1 MSLTFWLAAVAM
13 SVSAFFFLLWLP
25 RKWRRSRRGESTAD
39 WVRLRKAEL
48 SGAEGQLLDEVE
60 LRALEDFSASAGDG
74 DSVES
79 KPVPLWWLAPLLLL
93 AALAVY
99 QLLGSYEDVL
109 ITDALANLD
118 PTAEKDVA
126 ALIERIEARAEDR
139 PDNIEYLS
147 LLGQYHAARGEHESA
162 LKAYER
168 LIELLPENA
177 QALGRAAQAEFLAS
191 GELGPVVRAR
201 AEAALAIDPN
211 QRAALG
217 TLGMGAFEAGEYRAA
232 IGFWQRMLAMETPG
246 TQGYQMMQQVIA
258 EAAQRGDI
266 DLAAIAGTSGANSA
280 AASIVGVAVSVAAP
294 DPQAISPEA
303 TVFILARPSG
313 AQSRMPTAVIRRSAT
328 QWPLNVRLS
337 DADAMAGQKLSELK
351 AVEVEVQVSPSGQ
364 PGRDNASWFAIADN
378 VVPSN
383 NTEVALTLQPVKR

>member
-1 MSLTFWLAAVAM
+1 MSLTFWLAALTMA
-13 SVSAFFFLLWLP
+13 VSAFFFLLWLP
-25 RKWRRSRRGESTAD
+25 RKWRRSQRGESTAD

-48 SGAEGQLLDEVE
+48 AGAEGQLLDEVE
-60 LRALEDFSASAGDG
+60 LRALEDLSTSSDTRPGAVAR
-74 DSVES
+74 
-79 KPVPLWWLAPLLLL
+79 PLPLWWLAPLLVV
-93 AALAVY
+93 AAVLVY

-118 PTAEKDVA
+118 PSSEEAVA
-126 ALIERIEARAEDR
+126 AVIERIEARTEDR
-139 PDNIEYLS
+139 PDNVDYLS

-162 LKAYER
+162 LKAYEQ

-191 GELGPVVRAR
+191 GELGPVARAR
-201 AEAALAIDPN
+201 AEAALAIDPK

-246 TQGYQMMQQVIA
+246 TPGYQMMQQVIA
-258 EAAQRGDI
+258 EAAQRGGI
-266 DLAAIAGTSGANSA
+266 TLADGPVSAPAASGGVGIAVAVEAPSGA
-280 AASIVGVAVSVAAP
+280 
-294 DPQAISPEA
+294 AISPEA

-313 AQSRMPTAVIRRSAT
+313 AQSRMPTAVVRRSAGS
-328 QWPLNVRLS
+328 WPLRVRLT
-337 DADAMAGQKLSELK
+337 DTDAMAGQKLSALD

-364 PGRDNASWFAIADN
+364 PGRDNASWFAVADN
-378 VVPSN
+378 VVPSEN
-383 NTEVALTLQPVKR
+383 AQVLLTLEPVTR